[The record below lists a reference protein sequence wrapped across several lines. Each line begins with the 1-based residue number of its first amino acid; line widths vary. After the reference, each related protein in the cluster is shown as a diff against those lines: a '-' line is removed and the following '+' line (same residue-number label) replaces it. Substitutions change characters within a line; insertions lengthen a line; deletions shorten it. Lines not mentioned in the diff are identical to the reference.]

1 MQLRESKAV
10 WKVIAADMPIGLQ
23 VGDGLDSAGRPQWE
37 NLANGGGPVLGR
49 EFEIANILSY
59 IKRSRIANVV
69 WITADAH
76 YCAAH
81 YYSPEKAQ
89 FKDFNPFWE
98 FVAGPLNA
106 GSFGPNALDNTFGP
120 EVIFQSFP
128 PAANFSPFAGL
139 QFFGQDKRDHGEGT
153 PRQDDAK
160 DERRLSRRP
169 GENGRGTPSRAVA
182 EAVTSSTRILS
193 ETAALSLAAKEERF
207 LTRSFFC
214 WSGSDESDESS
225 DEGHPLAGR
234 SSRHRPS
241 PRRRI
246 SFSSP
251 IVSTRQ
257 RLIV

>member
-1 MQLRESKAV
+1 MFNTLIEWMEKLMTPETQPSEWRTRAKAAEALARDFETQNARLRVIIRKIQDDMKA
-10 WKVIAADMPIGLQ
+10 INDMPIGLQ

-37 NLANGGGPVLGR
+37 NLANGDGPVLGR

-59 IKRSRIANVV
+59 IKRNRIANVL
-69 WITADAH
+69 WITADVH

-139 QFFGQDKRDHGEGT
+139 QFFGQVDIGGPQAELVMSL
-153 PRQDDAK
+153 K
-160 DERRLSRRP
+160 DINRTSVFTQKLQP
-169 GENGRGTPSRAVA
+169 TGR
-182 EAVTSSTRILS
+182 
-193 ETAALSLAAKEERF
+193 
-207 LTRSFFC
+207 
-214 WSGSDESDESS
+214 
-225 DEGHPLAGR
+225 
-234 SSRHRPS
+234 
-241 PRRRI
+241 
-246 SFSSP
+246 
-251 IVSTRQ
+251 
-257 RLIV
+257 